1 MDKCHFLHLISIDP
15 EFFRFF
21 VLQISFC
28 LLVCVSSGEALV
40 HIFILVIGFLLVIR
54 IPSLEI
60 VLVLR

>member
-1 MDKCHFLHLISIDP
+1 MDKCHFLHLFSIDL

-21 VLQISFC
+21 VLQISYC
-28 LLVCVSSGEALV
+28 LVVCVSSGEALV

-60 VLVLR
+60 ALVLR